1 MEKYT
6 EQNKI
11 AWEYNAYDFW
21 VRQSGAPAERAKK
34 VLENPRAMLKNY
46 SKYFDDVRGIK
57 IANICGYKYT
67 NKRLS
72 AY

>member
-21 VRQSGAPAERAKK
+21 VSQTGTPYERA
-34 VLENPRAMLKNY
+34 
-46 SKYFDDVRGIK
+46 
-57 IANICGYKYT
+57 
-67 NKRLS
+67 NKE
-72 AY
+72 